1 MVKRNILSILEGLLI
16 MYLSLTGSDTFKKVP
31 IYNIPHLDKIIHFGM
46 YFTWMTLIAYENR
59 KNIKSTPH
67 LIFIAIIPFCFGFL
81 MEVLQ
86 FYVVTSRSG
95 SVYDMLA
102 NSAGIIIS
110 ILLWI
115 WIKPLIKE
123 KIR

>member
-1 MVKRNILSILEGLLI
+1 
-16 MYLSLTGSDTFKKVP
+16 MYLSLTGSDTFRKVP

-67 LIFIAIIPFCFGFL
+67 LILIATMPFCFGIL
-81 MEVLQ
+81 MEFLQ
-86 FYVVTSRSG
+86 SYFIASRSG
-95 SVYDMLA
+95 SFYDMLS

-115 WIKPLIKE
+115 WIKPLLKE

>member
-1 MVKRNILSILEGLLI
+1 MVKRNIFSILVGLLI
-16 MYLSLTGSDTFKKVP
+16 MYLSLTGSDTFRKVP

-59 KNIKSTPH
+59 KNIKSSFH
-67 LIFIAIIPFCFGFL
+67 LILIATIPFCYGIL
-81 MEVLQ
+81 MEFLQ
-86 FYVVTSRSG
+86 FYFIASRSG
-95 SVYDMLA
+95 SFYDMLS
-102 NSAGIIIS
+102 NSVGIIIS

-115 WIKPLIKE
+115 WIKPLLNE